1 MTNIFVINSGSSS
14 IKYQLFQWPSMQ
26 PACTGL
32 IERIGS
38 QNATIKHKSFAHG
51 KEETTEQTLNLPN
64 HEAGLQQ
71 AVLLLTHVTNG
82 VIKDPQAIDVVGHR
96 IVHGGE
102 KYATATIITEAVKED
117 IKKLFSLAP
126 LHNPAGYTGIEVAE
140 KIFTNAKQIAV
151 FDTAFHQTMPEYAF
165 RYAIP
170 TPLYKEQGIRVYGFH
185 GTSHHYVTTQAMQ
198 YLQNPAAKLISI
210 HLGNGCSMAAVVGGK
225 CIDTSMGFG
234 PLTGLVMGTRSG
246 DIDPS
251 VIFYLISEMHYTPDE
266 VSTLLNKQS
275 GMLGLT
281 GFTDMRDVNKKV
293 ENGDSEAE
301 IACEM
306 YAYRIQKYIGA
317 YAAAMNGLDA
327 IIFTAGVGENDSSMR
342 KRVCSNMDYLGITID
357 DERNTTRASN
367 IREINKE
374 GAKTKVLVIPTNE
387 ELEIAKQCADC
398 LNGDY

>member
-1 MTNIFVINSGSSS
+1 M
-14 IKYQLFQWPSMQ
+14 PSTQ
-26 PACTGL
+26 PVCTGL

-38 QNATIKHKSFAHG
+38 VTATIKHKTFISSNEA
-51 KEETTEQTLNLPN
+51 TTEQTLAIPN

-71 AVLLLTHVTNG
+71 AVYLLTHGDNK
-82 VIKDPQAIDVVGHR
+82 VIADPKAIDAVGHR
-96 IVHGGE
+96 VVHGGE
-102 KYATATIITEAVKED
+102 KYKAATLITEEVKKD

-126 LHNPAGYTGIEVAE
+126 LHNPPNYVGIEVAE
-140 KIFTNAKQIAV
+140 KVFTHAKQIAV

-170 TPLYKEQGIRVYGFH
+170 TSFYTNDGIRIYGFH
-185 GTSHHYVTTQAMQ
+185 GTSHHYVTAQAMQ
-198 YLQNPAAKLISI
+198 YLQNPSAKLISI
-210 HLGNGCSMAAVVGGK
+210 HLGNGCSMSAVVGGK

-234 PLTGLVMGTRSG
+234 PLAGLVMGTRSG

-251 VIFYLISEMHYTPDE
+251 VIFYLIDELHYSPDA

-281 GFTDMRDVNKKV
+281 GFIDMRDVNKKV
-293 ENGDSEAE
+293 ENGDKEAE

-342 KRVCSNMDYLGITID
+342 KRICSNMDYFNMSID
-357 DERNTTRASN
+357 DEKNVVRAN
-367 IREINKE
+367 NMREINKM
-374 GAKTKVLVIPTNE
+374 GARVKVLVVPTNE
-387 ELEIAKQCADC
+387 ELEIAKQCYEL
-398 LNGDY
+398 LNH